1 MKKFNN
7 KITACLC
14 AAVLLCAVSLNA
26 VAQETSSAKKTE
38 FGFRFMPTYSSFDM
52 KTSEGGTVSG
62 DVTLGFGMGALL
74 GFSFSNHVGIQG
86 ELIYSSVSQK
96 FNDKDVQ
103 HKVSLKY
110 INVPL
115 LLTLNTGKSKVINLN
130 IVGGPQI
137 GFNVGS
143 SITTSGT
150 ADANNTQPVLSVKKG
165 DLGVAYGAGADIAL
179 TSAHTLLLSLGY
191 RGVLGLVD
199 ISDQSSSITTDSYY
213 VLDRTHLKTNS
224 VYAGLTL
231 MF

>member
-7 KITACLC
+7 KIIALSVV
-14 AAVLLCAVSLNA
+14 VLLCAGSLNA
-26 VAQETSSAKKTE
+26 VGQDAASVKKAE
-38 FGFRFMPTYSSFDM
+38 IGFRFMPTYSSFDM
-52 KTSEGGTVSG
+52 KLSDGGTVSG
-62 DVTLGFGMGALL
+62 DVTLGFGIGALL
-74 GFSFSNHVGIQG
+74 GFSFSNNVGIQG

-96 FNDKDVQ
+96 FNDKNVQ

-110 INVPL
+110 FNVPL

-130 IVGGPQI
+130 VVGGPQI

-143 SITTSGT
+143 SITTTGA
-150 ADANNTQPVLSVKKG
+150 ADVNNTQPVLSVKKG

-179 TSAHTLLLSLGY
+179 TSSHTLLLSLGY
-191 RGVLGLVD
+191 RGVLGLID
-199 ISDQSSSITTDSYY
+199 ISDQSTSITTESYY
-213 VLDRTHLKTNS
+213 VLDRTHLKTNA